1 MKMNKTVR
9 YILYGVIVA
18 ICIISIFIGVYALE
32 FRISGQ
38 KNIAGS
44 NAINE
49 NETAEEVNSEMKVV
63 NDFKALFNNSFS
75 STNYDSSKIKKMYD
89 DKDIVYNAASLKEK
103 KDEYDID
110 VNIPLIN
117 INSDLINKYNDN
129 TQKVFA
135 DQVNRAMKNE
145 DSTEPIVCSISYTA
159 YINNNILSVAIMEN
173 YKSGKLPQRLIVQ
186 TYNYNLDTGEE
197 VTINDVMA
205 SRGVDSTSVN
215 KKINSTIKTLAE
227 DDNTIAD
234 SGYNV
239 YKRDISSDIYDVKN
253 VKIFMQG
260 PNGELYIIFPYGNTA
275 NTSEI
280 DVIKI

>member
-1 MKMNKTVR
+1 MKTNKTVR
-9 YILYGVIVA
+9 YVLYGVIVA
-18 ICIISIFIGVYALE
+18 ICIISVFVGVYALE

-49 NETAEEVNSEMKVV
+49 NQTAEELNSEMQAV
-63 NDFKALFNNSFS
+63 NDFKALFNNNFTS
-75 STNYDSSKIKKMYD
+75 SNYDSSKIKKIYD
-89 DKDIVYNAASLKEK
+89 DKDLVYNAASLKEK

-117 INSDLINKYNDN
+117 IDSELIQKYNDN
-129 TQKVFA
+129 SQKVFA
-135 DQVNRAMKNE
+135 DQVNQAMKNE
-145 DSTEPIVCSISYTA
+145 DSTEPIICSISYTS

-173 YKSGKLPQRLIVQ
+173 YKNGKLPQRLIVQ

-197 VTINDVMA
+197 VTINDVMTA
-205 SRGVDSTSVN
+205 RGVDSTSVN
-215 KKINSTIKTLAE
+215 KKINATIKTLAE

-239 YKRDISSDIYDVKN
+239 YKRDTTSEIYDVKN
-253 VKIFMQG
+253 VKTFIQG
-260 PNGELYIIFPYGNTA
+260 PEGELYIIYAYGNTA

>member
-1 MKMNKTVR
+1 MKMNKTIR

-32 FRISGQ
+32 FKISGQ

-75 STNYDSSKIKKMYD
+75 SSNYDSSKIKKMYD

>member
-1 MKMNKTVR
+1 MKINKTVR

-18 ICIISIFIGVYALE
+18 ICIISVFIGVYALE
-32 FRISGQ
+32 FRVSGQ
-38 KNIAGS
+38 KNIVGS

-49 NETAEEVNSEMKVV
+49 NQTAEELNSEMQVV

-75 STNYDSSKIKKMYD
+75 DSNYDASKIKKFYN
-89 DKDIVYNAASLKEK
+89 DKELVYNAASLKEK

-117 INSDLINKYNDN
+117 IDNELIKKYNDN

-135 DQVNRAMKNE
+135 DQVNEAMKNE
-145 DSTEPIVCSISYTA
+145 DSTEPIICSISYTS

-173 YKSGKLPQRLIVQ
+173 YKNGKLPQRLIVQ

-205 SRGVDSTSVN
+205 TRGVDSTSVN
-215 KKINSTIKTLAE
+215 KKINATIKTLAE

-239 YKRDISSDIYDVKN
+239 YKRDISNEMYDVKN
-253 VKIFMQG
+253 VKSFIQG
-260 PNGELYIIFPYGNTA
+260 PDGELYIIYAYGNIS

-280 DVIKI
+280 DVIRI

>member
-1 MKMNKTVR
+1 MKINKTVR

-75 STNYDSSKIKKMYD
+75 SSNYDSSKIKKMYD

-135 DQVNRAMKNE
+135 DQVNLAMKNE

>member
-75 STNYDSSKIKKMYD
+75 SSNYDSSKIKKMYD

-129 TQKVFA
+129 TQKV
-135 DQVNRAMKNE
+135 
-145 DSTEPIVCSISYTA
+145 
-159 YINNNILSVAIMEN
+159 
-173 YKSGKLPQRLIVQ
+173 RLIGQ
-186 TYNYNLDTGEE
+186 
-197 VTINDVMA
+197 
-205 SRGVDSTSVN
+205 
-215 KKINSTIKTLAE
+215 
-227 DDNTIAD
+227 
-234 SGYNV
+234 
-239 YKRDISSDIYDVKN
+239 
-253 VKIFMQG
+253 
-260 PNGELYIIFPYGNTA
+260 
-275 NTSEI
+275 
-280 DVIKI
+280 

>member
-1 MKMNKTVR
+1 MNKTIR

-32 FRISGQ
+32 FKISGQ

-75 STNYDSSKIKKMYD
+75 SSNYDSSKIKKMYD

-135 DQVNRAMKNE
+135 DQVNLAMKNE

>member
-75 STNYDSSKIKKMYD
+75 SSNYDSSKIKKMYD

-135 DQVNRAMKNE
+135 DQVNLAMKNE

>member
-1 MKMNKTVR
+1 MKKTVIR

-18 ICIISIFIGVYALE
+18 ICIISIFVGVYALQ

-49 NETAEEVNSEMKVV
+49 NQTAEELNSEMQVV
-63 NDFKALFNNSFS
+63 NEFKALFSNNFS
-75 STNYDSSKIKKMYD
+75 DSNYDASKVKKLYN
-89 DKDIVYNAASLKEK
+89 DKEIVYNAASLKEK

-117 INSDLINKYNDN
+117 IDNELINKYNEN

-135 DQVNRAMKNE
+135 DQVNQAMKNE
-145 DSTEPIVCSISYTA
+145 DTTEPIICSISYTS
-159 YINNNILSVAIMEN
+159 YINNNVLSVAIMEN
-173 YKSGKLPQRLIVQ
+173 YKNGKLPQRLIVQ

-197 VTINDVMA
+197 VTINDVMTA
-205 SRGVDSTSVN
+205 RGVDSTSVN
-215 KKINSTIKTLAE
+215 KKINSTIKTLAA

-239 YKRDISSDIYDVKN
+239 YKRDVTNEMYDVKN
-253 VKIFMQG
+253 VKSFIQG
-260 PNGELYIIFPYGNTA
+260 PNGELYIIYAYGNTA

>member
-49 NETAEEVNSEMKVV
+49 NETAEELNSEMKVV

-75 STNYDSSKIKKMYD
+75 GSNYDSSKIKKMYD

-253 VKIFMQG
+253 VKTFMQG
-260 PNGELYIIFPYGNTA
+260 PDGELYIIYPYGNTA

>member
-49 NETAEEVNSEMKVV
+49 NETAEELNSEMKVV

-75 STNYDSSKIKKMYD
+75 SSNYDSSKIKKMYD

>member
-75 STNYDSSKIKKMYD
+75 SSNYDSSKIKKMYD

-227 DDNTIAD
+227 DNNTIAD

-253 VKIFMQG
+253 VKTFMQG
-260 PNGELYIIFPYGNTA
+260 SDGELYIIYPYGNTA

>member
-1 MKMNKTVR
+1 MKMNKTIR

-75 STNYDSSKIKKMYD
+75 SSNYDSSKIKKMYD

-135 DQVNRAMKNE
+135 DQVNLAMKNE

>member
-1 MKMNKTVR
+1 MKMNKTIR

-32 FRISGQ
+32 FKISGQ

-75 STNYDSSKIKKMYD
+75 SSNYDSSKIKKMYD

-135 DQVNRAMKNE
+135 DQVNLAMKNE

>member
-32 FRISGQ
+32 FKISGQ

-75 STNYDSSKIKKMYD
+75 SSNYDSSKIKKMYD

-135 DQVNRAMKNE
+135 DQVNLAMKNE